1 MAVDNVQVS
10 STVGADGNTYTSAI
24 ANDQLT
30 NDDFLKLLLTEMQM
44 QDPTK
49 PMDSQKMMDSQLQMS
64 TIEAN
69 LQMAASME
77 SLQASFAQSNLA
89 TSAAMIDHVIENGEY
104 GEDGAPKQFVVTSV
118 ESQEGELYLL
128 SHQITGYDEEDGQ
141 LILST
146 EQSAINFNNVN
157 KIY

>member
-10 STVGADGNTYTSAI
+10 SSVGADGNTYTSAI

-30 NDDFLKLLLTEMQM
+30 NEDFLKLLLTEMQM

-49 PMDSQKMMDSQLQMS
+49 PMDSAAMMDSQLQMS
-64 TIEAN
+64 TIDSN
-69 LQMAASME
+69 LQMAESMNA
-77 SLQASFAQSNLA
+77 LQASFAQTNLA

-104 GEDGAPKQFVVTSV
+104 GEDGTPKQFVVTSV
-118 ESQEGELYLL
+118 ESQNGELYLL
-128 SHQITGYDEEDGQ
+128 SHQITGYDDEEGQ
-141 LILST
+141 FILST
-146 EQSAINFNNVN
+146 DQSAINFNNVN